1 MTPVYCLVLYPSLM
15 QWQRLSLWIIICE
28 TKRKTYNME
37 KTLDALRNEI
47 DVIDKELLHNQ
58 RKRMVI
64 VGQISKL
71 KKEKNI
77 KLRDEER
84 WQNVLM
90 RIKDIATKQNLS
102 EDLVKKIYEEIHKA
116 ALTIEKNV

>member
-1 MTPVYCLVLYPSLM
+1 
-15 QWQRLSLWIIICE
+15 
-28 TKRKTYNME
+28 ME

-47 DVIDKELLHNQ
+47 DVIDKELLHILG
-58 RKRMVI
+58 KRMVI
-64 VGQISKL
+64 VGQIGKL